1 MEKTLIEI
9 NKAIHTFD
17 EIKEAAKYKL
27 EFLEKIEKSK
37 RGIAKYEGS
46 YCRSVFKENFID
58 DPVEFCYIAMNGCS
72 AKELEESLID
82 LCVAGIDIEEYFIY
96 KNRKRRKLNF
106 VERKITSFF
115 AVNHLRKHTG
125 KDEKENIIH

>member
-1 MEKTLIEI
+1 MKKTLIEI
-9 NKAIHTFD
+9 TKAIHTFD

-82 LCVAGIDIEEYFIY
+82 LCVAGINIEEYFIC

-115 AVNHLRKHTG
+115 A
-125 KDEKENIIH
+125 EN

>member
-9 NKAIHTFD
+9 TKAIHTFD

-46 YCRSVFKENFID
+46 YCRSVFKENFTD
-58 DPVEFCYIAMNGCS
+58 SYQHDPERYFATIRQMPKEEQEVSLLIAAAC
-72 AKELEESLID
+72 
-82 LCVAGIDIEEYFIY
+82 GIDI
-96 KNRKRRKLNF
+96 NNF
-106 VERKITSFF
+106 
-115 AVNHLRKHTG
+115 
-125 KDEKENIIH
+125 

>member
-9 NKAIHTFD
+9 TKAIHTFD

-82 LCVAGIDIEEYFIY
+82 LCVWLALILKNILFV

-115 AVNHLRKHTG
+115 AVN
-125 KDEKENIIH
+125 

>member
-1 MEKTLIEI
+1 MKKTLIEI
-9 NKAIHTFD
+9 TKAIHTFD

-82 LCVAGIDIEEYFIY
+82 LCVWLALILKNILFV

-115 AVNHLRKHTG
+115 AVN
-125 KDEKENIIH
+125 

>member
-1 MEKTLIEI
+1 MEKILIEI
-9 NKAIHTFD
+9 TKAIHTFD

-82 LCVAGIDIEEYFIY
+82 LCVWLALILKNILFV

-115 AVNHLRKHTG
+115 AVN
-125 KDEKENIIH
+125 